1 MPEKARVFP
10 DRIVNGAWRVEREV
24 DDGAIEVA
32 VFSGPDAHERALTF
46 ARRYYGDFDEAELH
60 PMV

>member
-10 DRIVNGAWRVEREV
+10 DRIVNGEWRVEREV

-32 VFSGPDAHERALTF
+32 GFSGLDARERALTF
-46 ARRYYGDFDEAELH
+46 ARRYYGEFEEVEPH